1 MNIVDLPLRML
12 VPASWNSNSMSAAML
27 DRLATSIRSYD
38 LLVPLIVRLIGTMV
52 YEVLSGNQRLT
63 VVEGLGFTTAPCII
77 VALDDAHA
85 RLLAQAINSLRGVD
99 DLGMRAEVLRT
110 VLEHIPEGDVL
121 AVLPESAESLRQ
133 LASVGQQD
141 MADYLRASEQ
151 VRAARLHHFSA
162 QLTSEQSAF
171 VDSVL
176 HTFRE
181 QVRAGDDGNPNVSG
195 LALYRLC
202 QAYIDLRGAS

>member
-1 MNIVDLPLRML
+1 MNIIDLPLRQL
-12 VPASWNSNSMSAAML
+12 IPAPWNSNSMSAPML
-27 DRLATSIRSYD
+27 DRLTASIRSYD

-63 VVEGLGFTTAPCII
+63 VVEGLGFKTAPCII

>member
-1 MNIVDLPLRML
+1 
-12 VPASWNSNSMSAAML
+12 
-27 DRLATSIRSYD
+27 
-38 LLVPLIVRLIGTMV
+38 
-52 YEVLSGNQRLT
+52 
-63 VVEGLGFTTAPCII
+63 
-77 VALDDAHA
+77 
-85 RLLAQAINSLRGVD
+85 
-99 DLGMRAEVLRT
+99 MRAEVLRT
-110 VLEHIPEGDVL
+110 VLQHIPEGDVL